1 MIAIHTYTDTKFE
14 LEITKIRLNMLID
27 KTEVLYAKYFSTTST
42 LKEIIVDSGKKNT
55 DNIAEY
61 IYELYDVNM
70 LGTSMS
76 LADEITFQK
85 ENIKKLENY
94 LNQMTIK
101 LSKMNGIEYKLYYE
115 IVVKGI
121 GISKAVENIASEY
134 SKEPRT
140 IWKNY
145 YNKIKSDIKKLERF
159 ITKNQ

>member
-27 KTEVLYAKYFSTTST
+27 KKEVLYAKYFSTTST
-42 LKEIIVDSGKKNT
+42 LKEIIVDSGEKNT

-85 ENIKKLENY
+85 ENIKKSENY
-94 LNQMTIK
+94 LNQ
-101 LSKMNGIEYKLYYE
+101 
-115 IVVKGI
+115 
-121 GISKAVENIASEY
+121 
-134 SKEPRT
+134 
-140 IWKNY
+140 
-145 YNKIKSDIKKLERF
+145 
-159 ITKNQ
+159 